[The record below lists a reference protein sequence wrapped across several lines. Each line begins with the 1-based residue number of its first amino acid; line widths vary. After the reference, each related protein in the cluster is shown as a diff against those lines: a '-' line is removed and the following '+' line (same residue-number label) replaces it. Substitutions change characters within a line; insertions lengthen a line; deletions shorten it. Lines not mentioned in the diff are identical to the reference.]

1 MHPNVARLISK
12 TYAEQR
18 SQEWLD
24 LRKNMLTASD
34 CATAIGEN
42 KYEKPFDLLLK
53 KCGKGKPFT
62 GNAATEH
69 GNKYEDEA
77 RILYEQRHNEV
88 VHEIGLEP
96 HPKHPWLGGSPD
108 GITESGKLVE
118 IKCPMSREI
127 LPEVPRH
134 YMPQLQLCMEVLDLE
149 ECDFIQYKN
158 ADFNWPKPEEFVVV
172 NVKRDRGWFEKYFPI
187 MEEFWQKVL
196 YHREHGIEEPVKKTR
211 GPRKKK
217 EEGPPPPCEIKSDSD
232 DEYRD
237 E

>member
-1 MHPNVARLISK
+1 MHPNVAKLISK

-96 HPKHPWLGGSPD
+96 HPKYPWLGGSPD

-118 IKCPMSREI
+118 IKCPMSRQI
-127 LPEVPRH
+127 LPEVPKH
-134 YMPQLQLCMEVLDLE
+134 YMPQLQLCME
-149 ECDFIQYKN
+149 I
-158 ADFNWPKPEEFVVV
+158 
-172 NVKRDRGWFEKYFPI
+172 
-187 MEEFWQKVL
+187 
-196 YHREHGIEEPVKKTR
+196 
-211 GPRKKK
+211 
-217 EEGPPPPCEIKSDSD
+217 
-232 DEYRD
+232 
-237 E
+237 

>member
-1 MHPNVARLISK
+1 MHPNVARLIKK

-77 RILYEQRHNEV
+77 RIIYEQRHNEV

-96 HPKHPWLGGSPD
+96 HPKYPWLGGSPD
-108 GITESGKLVE
+108 GISESGKLIE

-127 LPEVPRH
+127 LPEVPQH
-134 YMPQLQLCMEVLDLE
+134 YMPQLQLCMEILDLE
-149 ECDFIQYKN
+149 ECDFIQYKP
-158 ADFNWPKPEEFVVV
+158 AEFNWPRPEEFVVV
-172 NVKRDRGWFEKYFPI
+172 NVKRDREWWKTYFPV
-187 MEEFWQKVL
+187 MKEFWDRVL
-196 YHREHGIEEPVKKTR
+196 YFRQHIDELPMPKEKKT
-211 GPRKKK
+211 RKKK
-217 EEGPPPPCEIKSDSD
+217 EVPPPKCEVAELSEEDTYHED
-232 DEYRD
+232 
-237 E
+237 

>member
-1 MHPNVARLISK
+1 MHPNVARLIKK

-77 RILYEQRHNEV
+77 RIIYEQRHNEV

-96 HPKHPWLGGSPD
+96 HPKYPCSVDHPMVLVNPENS
-108 GITESGKLVE
+108 SKLSVLCHV
-118 IKCPMSREI
+118 KFY
-127 LPEVPRH
+127 PRYH
-134 YMPQLQLCMEVLDLE
+134 VIICLNCNCV
-149 ECDFIQYKN
+149 
-158 ADFNWPKPEEFVVV
+158 W
-172 NVKRDRGWFEKYFPI
+172 R
-187 MEEFWQKVL
+187 FW
-196 YHREHGIEEPVKKTR
+196 T
-211 GPRKKK
+211 
-217 EEGPPPPCEIKSDSD
+217 
-232 DEYRD
+232 
-237 E
+237 

>member
-1 MHPNVARLISK
+1 MHPNVEKLLKK

-108 GITESGKLVE
+108 GISESGKLIESSVR
-118 IKCPMSREI
+118 C
-127 LPEVPRH
+127 H
-134 YMPQLQLCMEVLDLE
+134 
-149 ECDFIQYKN
+149 
-158 ADFNWPKPEEFVVV
+158 
-172 NVKRDRGWFEKYFPI
+172 VKFY
-187 MEEFWQKVL
+187 QKFHAIICHSSNYVW
-196 YHREHGIEEPVKKTR
+196 RSST
-211 GPRKKK
+211 
-217 EEGPPPPCEIKSDSD
+217 
-232 DEYRD
+232 
-237 E
+237 